1 MATDQEIR
9 EAGYYGIPQQQWL
22 LNPFEIPTADPVTDQ
37 GIVATKA
44 FTGNDGFS
52 VYNPDP
58 NSIVNRNYDPTRY
71 NNLMENSFLYGGSN
85 ATEPKYLNQSTFDPN
100 LVRAQNTSNLIRT
113 YESGIGPGVMRLG
126 NSVLDVKDFSP
137 EKRAALLKSADNF
150 IDDAKM
156 RYATQGQYE
165 TVPSE
170 FAYSSQTELDKFK
183 DMYPEYFG
191 LNQTGPK
198 KGLPGIM
205 EKYIQ
210 NSFLGKGLSA
220 AGNILQEFLPTNRR
234 AILENE
240 LGGKGILVNNIGQI
254 VQGEGAYDTAANV
267 MAGYNANK
275 LTAESFD
282 KRIEMAR
289 EKMSDENKGARI
301 AALEAAKKDF
311 LAAQG
316 KADFVYDEEEAE
328 KKRKGTIISRL
339 FKNKKKDKPVD
350 TSDDTSTNVVTVS
363 GNNNQN
369 DGGGYTKG
377 KDQGQTGSWTPAG
390 SYTAPAP
397 KQRDYSQHH
406 AYGLRRGGLVSIL

>member
-9 EAGYYGIPQQQWL
+9 EAGYYGIPQQQYL

-85 ATEPKYLNQSTFDPN
+85 ATEPKYLNQPFPGGLNSAQAAYDYATKGINLGYGDMIAKDDPN
-100 LVRAQNTSNLIRT
+100 LKMYR
-113 YESGIGPGVMRLG
+113 GDK
-126 NSVLDVKDFSP
+126 SVFQMQKD
-137 EKRAALLKSADNF
+137 ADD
-150 IDDAKM
+150 IIQDEKM

-198 KGLPGIM
+198 KGIPGIM

-234 AILENE
+234 SILENE
-240 LGGKGILVNNIGQI
+240 LSGKGIMVNDIGQI

-267 MAGYNANK
+267 MAGYNASK
-275 LTAESFD
+275 MTAKTFD
-282 KRIEMAR
+282 DRIAMAR

-377 KDQGQTGSWTPAG
+377 KDQGQTGSWTPGG